1 MISTKLLQ
9 DGFKILNKGG
19 KDLNFIKINNS
30 IMYLINYQSTD
41 TAIIKIGDTNLK
53 DIDYRIKSDINEIQK
68 GLKFFKDNNS
78 IVELTGNSLIFK
90 SGRKGV
96 SVEIEESEINLDLS
110 NDYFKEFKFDFKD
123 FKARVEAVIPLKAKD
138 NSRPMI
144 NGIHFNENH
153 IVALDGFKLAISID
167 KLTNNKLDSMTLTE
181 LTTDYL
187 VDILK
192 IIKNEKEIIIRTKE
206 KQVEFIIGNLK
217 LVSDLFEGSYFNYQD
232 IIRKDFDDTTT
243 INNVD
248 IKKLLDDVKFIESM
262 SDIGRIVNNKIKGYA
277 KETVEGRNTNGK
289 LKSVKSV
296 DTDNIRNQ
304 VELPYTVEGEDI
316 DISFNIRYMRE
327 LLNALR
333 KLNDTTNLGFMRS
346 LNPIFFRNENSIYL
360 LLPVRI

>member
-19 KDLNFIKINNS
+19 KDLNFIKINNG

-41 TAIIKIGDTNLK
+41 TAIIEIGDTELK
-53 DIDYRIKSDINEIQK
+53 DMDYRIKSDINEIQK

-96 SVEIEESEINLDLS
+96 SVEIEESEIKLDLS
-110 NDYFKEFKFDFKD
+110 NDYSKEFKFDFKD
-123 FKARVEAVIPLKAKD
+123 FKTRIEAVIPLKAKD
-138 NSRPMI
+138 NSRSMI

-167 KLTNNKLDSMTLTE
+167 NLTNNKLDPMTLTE

-192 IIKNEKEIIIRTKE
+192 IIKNEKEIILRTKE
-206 KQVEFIIGNLK
+206 KQVDFIIGNVK

-232 IIRKDFDDTTT
+232 IIRKDSDDTTT
-243 INNVD
+243 INDVD

-262 SDIGRIVNNKIKGYA
+262 SDIGRILNNKIKGYN
-277 KETVEGRNTNGK
+277 KNNN
-289 LKSVKSV
+289 
-296 DTDNIRNQ
+296 DNVRNQ

-316 DISFNIRYMRE
+316 DISFNIKYMRE

-333 KLNDTTNLGFMRS
+333 KLNDTTNLGFMGS

-360 LLPVRI
+360 LLPVRIAY

>member
-19 KDLNFIKINNS
+19 KDLNFIKINNGV
-30 IMYLINYQSTD
+30 MYLINYQSTD
-41 TAIIKIGDTNLK
+41 VAIIKIGDTNLK

-96 SVEIEESEINLDLS
+96 SVEIEESEINLDL
-110 NDYFKEFKFDFKD
+110 NDDYSKEFKFDFKD
-123 FKARVEAVIPLKAKD
+123 FKTRVEAVIPLKAKD

-167 KLTNNKLDSMTLTE
+167 NLTNNKLDPMTLTE

-192 IIKNEKEIIIRTKE
+192 IIKTEKEIIIRTKE
-206 KQVEFIIGNLK
+206 KQVEFIIGNMR
-217 LVSDLFEGSYFNYQD
+217 LVSELFEGSYFNYQD
-232 IIRKDFDDTTT
+232 IIRKDSDDTTT

-262 SDIGRIVNNKIKGYA
+262 SDTGRILNNKIKGYN
-277 KETVEGRNTNGK
+277 KNNN
-289 LKSVKSV
+289 
-296 DTDNIRNQ
+296 DNIRNQ

-333 KLNDTTNLGFMRS
+333 KLNDTTNLGFMGS

-360 LLPVRI
+360 LLPVRIAY

>member
-19 KDLNFIKINNS
+19 KDLNFIKINNG

-41 TAIIKIGDTNLK
+41 AAIIEIGDTELK
-53 DIDYRIKSDINEIQK
+53 DMDYRVKSDINEIQK
-68 GLKFFKDNNS
+68 GLKFFKDGMS
-78 IVELTGNSLIFK
+78 TVDLIENSLIFK

-96 SVEIEESEINLDLS
+96 SIEIEESEINLDLN
-110 NDYFKEFKFDFKD
+110 NDYTKEFKFDFKD
-123 FKARVEAVIPLKAKD
+123 FKTRIEAVIPLKAKD

-167 KLTNNKLDSMTLTE
+167 NLTNNKLDPMTLTE

-192 IIKNEKEIIIRTKE
+192 IIKNEKEIILRTKE
-206 KQVEFIIGNLK
+206 KQVEFIIGNVK

-232 IIRKDFDDTTT
+232 IIRKDYDDTTT

-262 SDIGRIVNNKIKGYA
+262 SDNGRLLNNQIKGYN
-277 KETVEGRNTNGK
+277 KNNN
-289 LKSVKSV
+289 
-296 DTDNIRNQ
+296 DNIRNQ

-333 KLNDTTNLGFMRS
+333 KLNDTTNLGFMGS

-360 LLPVRI
+360 LLPVRIAY